1 MAIFEVT
8 NDRINRLAPT
18 KFGDQGI
25 TERGDLQRL
34 LRDQIDIVAPD
45 TFVLAEEFGS
55 FDESL
60 RRIDLL
66 AIDKDANLVVVEL
79 KRTQSGGHMDLQAIR
94 YAAMVSAMTFDQA
107 ASAHARYL
115 RARGL
120 DGDARQAI
128 LDFLGWDESSEDDF
142 AQEVRLVLV
151 AADFSKEL
159 TTSVMWLNDH
169 EVDVRCVRLH
179 PYVLDGRVLVDVQ
192 QIIPLP
198 EAAEYQVLV
207 REKARRE
214 RSERKTTRD
223 LTKYDVTVGDTVA
236 TSLPKRRAVL
246 RVVRALCKAGVSPAE
261 IHKIL
266 TWRVGNLW
274 RDVAGEVSSDEFVEL
289 AGQAA
294 RKGGPAFEARRWF
307 LADDEL
313 IVSHG
318 RTWALNKGWG
328 ARTEEAL
335 EKMLAAFDGH
345 AVSFKQSST
354 D

>member
-1 MAIFEVT
+1 
-8 NDRINRLAPT
+8 
-18 KFGDQGI
+18 
-25 TERGDLQRL
+25 
-34 LRDQIDIVAPD
+34 
-45 TFVLAEEFGS
+45 
-55 FDESL
+55 
-60 RRIDLL
+60 
-66 AIDKDANLVVVEL
+66 
-79 KRTQSGGHMDLQAIR
+79 MDLQAIR

-236 TSLPKRRAVL
+236 TSLPKRRAVSAGSTSAL
-246 RVVRALCKAGVSPAE
+246 QSGRVTSRDPQDPHLAGR
-261 IHKIL
+261 KF
-266 TWRVGNLW
+266 
-274 RDVAGEVSSDEFVEL
+274 VAGC
-289 AGQAA
+289 
-294 RKGGPAFEARRWF
+294 RRR
-307 LADDEL
+307 
-313 IVSHG
+313 S
-318 RTWALNKGWG
+318 
-328 ARTEEAL
+328 
-335 EKMLAAFDGH
+335 
-345 AVSFKQSST
+345 
-354 D
+354 